1 MKKKILSMAIVVCML
16 ISMMPTMVFAAEE
29 IPYLDE
35 NGTEQTCASAK
46 EVTAEDTMWTAG
58 WYIAQGEVTLA
69 RRVEVQGDVYLILAD
84 GAKLIA
90 PFFIF
95 VPPLRNNFEKIQN
108 IQDFICCIS
117 CFSL

>member
-1 MKKKILSMAIVVCML
+1 MKKKILSMDIVVCML

-35 NGTEQTCASAK
+35 NGTEQTCASAT
-46 EVTAEDTMWTAG
+46 EVTAEDTVWTSG
-58 WYIAQGEVTLA
+58 WYIAKGDVTLA

-95 VPPLRNNFEKIQN
+95 VPPLKKF
-108 IQDFICCIS
+108 
-117 CFSL
+117 

>member
-1 MKKKILSMAIVVCML
+1 MKKKILSMDIVVCML

-35 NGTEQTCASAK
+35 NGTEQTCTSAT
-46 EVTAEDTMWTAG
+46 ELIEHDTIWNEG
-58 WYIAQGEVTLA
+58 WYIVQGEVTLA
-69 RRVEVQGDVYLILAD
+69 NRVEVQGEVHLILAD

-95 VPPLRNNFEKIQN
+95 VPPLKNNFEKLQN

-117 CFSL
+117 CFFL